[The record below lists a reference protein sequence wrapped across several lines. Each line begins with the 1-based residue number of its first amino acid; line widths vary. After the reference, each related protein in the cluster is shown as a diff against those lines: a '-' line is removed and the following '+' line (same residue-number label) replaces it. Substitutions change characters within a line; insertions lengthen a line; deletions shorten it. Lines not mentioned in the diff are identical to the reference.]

1 MARGRRIQNGD
12 LSAVFHDIEHGGAQD
27 ARVQRDGLAR
37 LQIDLQAIALLDAVD
52 AALEPRNVIARPGD
66 VVPAAEVQPAQ
77 SGEKLAEACLDGVQ
91 RRLQRIGILLAER
104 VEVQAAEQRQH
115 LGVELRPRDAEAGLL
130 AAGVIDRVAL
140 LCRALGIDAQAGL
153 LPGSEDLRR
162 IGAQLGAGVEHD
174 MVAQAGQLRDIPGAV
189 GGGEHMVFA
198 MQLLGR
204 QPGLK
209 KAAGRRAVEIFRDDR
224 IDGEHGER
232 LLRQQNSA
240 ARALTHAAENFKV
253 PAQSGLVDQV
263 IRRVH
268 ATVSGFS
275 STTQGRPYSFSIC
288 I

>member
-1 MARGRRIQNGD
+1 M
-12 LSAVFHDIEHGGAQD
+12 
-27 ARVQRDGLAR
+27 
-37 LQIDLQAIALLDAVD
+37 
-52 AALEPRNVIARPGD
+52 
-66 VVPAAEVQPAQ
+66 VPAAEVQPAQ
-77 SGEKLAEACLDGVQ
+77 PGEELAEACLDGVQ

-115 LGVELRPRDAEAGLL
+115 LGVELRPGNAEAGLL

-140 LCRALGIDAQAGL
+140 LCGALGIDAQAGL

-174 MVAQAGQLRDIPGAV
+174 MVAQAGQLRDILGAV

-198 MQLLGR
+198 LQLLGR

-209 KAAGRRAVEIFRDDR
+209 KAACRRAVEIFRDDR

-232 LLRQQNSA
+232 LLRQQNFA
-240 ARALTHAAENFKV
+240 ACALTHAAENFKV

>member
-1 MARGRRIQNGD
+1 M
-12 LSAVFHDIEHGGAQD
+12 
-27 ARVQRDGLAR
+27 
-37 LQIDLQAIALLDAVD
+37 
-52 AALEPRNVIARPGD
+52 
-66 VVPAAEVQPAQ
+66 VPAAEVQPAQ

-130 AAGVIDRVAL
+130 TAGVIDRMPL
-140 LCRALGIDAQAGL
+140 LRGALGIDAQTGL
-153 LPGSEDLRR
+153 LPGGEDLRR
-162 IGAQLGAGVEHD
+162 IGAQLRAGVEHN
-174 MVAQAGQLRDIPGAV
+174 MVAQAGQLRDILGAV

-198 MQLLGR
+198 LQLLGR

-240 ARALTHAAENFKV
+240 ARALAHAPKNFEI